1 MAENGTNGQ
10 EPAGA
15 PQDTPGGIQLL
26 INAQYLKD
34 LSFENPHAP
43 QSLIQP
49 KGQPEV
55 QLNVDVK
62 ANTLAQDVYE
72 VTLTLVARA
81 VAAGETVFVVEL
93 SYGAVATA
101 KADDPNLMPI
111 LILVEVPRIIFP
123 FARSIVANATRDGGF
138 PPLLLNPI
146 DFTELLRQQQA
157 GQQQPGQTATA

>member
-15 PQDTPGGIQLL
+15 AQAQGGIQLL

-34 LSFENPHAP
+34 LSFENPRAP

-55 QLNVDVK
+55 QLSVDVK

-72 VTLTLVARA
+72 VTLTMAARA
-81 VAAGETVFVVEL
+81 VVEGEPVFVVEL
-93 SYGAVATA
+93 SYAAVATA
-101 KADDPNLMPI
+101 KAEDPNLLPI

-146 DFTELLRQQQA
+146 DFTELLRQQQNA
-157 GQQQPGQTATA
+157 AQAGQTATA